1 MPRASVKLVCG
12 GGGLP
17 DQFPTEEI
25 TEKMYQLLE
34 AAGCTTIDT
43 GRAYGK
49 SEEWLGQT
57 GAGKRFTIDT
67 KTPGGLTPGGSTSDT
82 IPQHAKESVERLKVK
97 SVDVFYIHAPDATVD
112 LEDQLKGINEA
123 YKAGYFKRFGVSN
136 FTAAEIQRTYDICKE
151 KGYPLPTVYQSSY
164 SAVNRRQETEVVP
177 TLRKLGISFYAYST
191 TGGGLLTKT
200 SKQVRD
206 GGEDAS
212 RFAKGYYLNFI
223 YNHLFNKPSYHKALD
238 LWEEAA
244 KDAGCGKA
252 ELAYRWAA
260 FHSALDPAHGDAI
273 VFGGNGLGQ
282 LEETLG
288 FFKRGPLDK
297 ATIAKIDEI
306 WKVVEAD
313 SPLDNFHDA
322 IIPATQANVAKSA
335 HWQ

>member
-1 MPRASVKLVCG
+1 MPRDSVKLVCG
-12 GGGLP
+12 GAGLP
-17 DQFPTEEI
+17 SAFPGEE
-25 TEKMYQLLE
+25 TEKMYQLVE
-34 AAGCTTIDT
+34 AAGCTIIDT
-43 GRAYGK
+43 GRMYGE
-49 SEEWLGQT
+49 SEQWLGKT

-67 KTPGGLTPGGSTSDT
+67 KTPGGLTPGGSTSET
-82 IPQHAKESVERLKVK
+82 IPQHAKESVERLGVE

-123 YKAGYFKRFGVSN
+123 YKAGYFKRFGISN
-136 FTAAEIQRTYDICKE
+136 FNAAEIQRTYDICKE

-200 SKQVRD
+200 SKQLRD
-206 GGEDAS
+206 GGADAS
-212 RFAKGYYLNFI
+212 RFAKSHQINFI
-223 YNHLFNKPSYHKALD
+223 YNALFNKPSYHKALD

-244 KDAGCGKA
+244 KDAGCSKA

-260 FHSALDPAHGDAI
+260 FHSALDPAHGDAVI
-273 VFGGNGLGQ
+273 FGANGLVQ

-288 FFKRGPLDK
+288 FFKRGALNE
-297 ATIAKIDEI
+297 AVIAKIDEI

-313 SPLDNFHDA
+313 SPLDNYHDA
-322 IIPATQANVAKSA
+322 IGPALQARAAAAAK
-335 HWQ
+335 